1 MSSPDHGPLL
11 GSLLRVV
18 HQAVLEQVTRWLAA
32 SEFSDIQPAHFAAI
46 QPLWDRAEGARLT
59 WLARSA
65 RITKQSMSALV
76 DHLEKT
82 RYVERV
88 DDPDDARASLVRLTP
103 RGRAFGRAVRA
114 LTRSIETEWGRRI
127 GADRI
132 AQLKSILL
140 ELREELTEEVP

>member
-18 HQAVLEQVTRWLAA
+18 HQAVLEQVARWLAA

-46 QPLWDRAEGARLT
+46 QPLWERPEGVRLT
-59 WLARSA
+59 SLARSA

-76 DHLEKT
+76 DHLETT

-88 DDPDDARASLVRLTP
+88 DDPGDARASLIRLTP
-103 RGRAFGRAVRA
+103 RGRAFGRAVRTF
-114 LTRSIETEWGRRI
+114 TRSVETDWARRI
-127 GADRI
+127 GAARI
-132 AQLKSILL
+132 TELKSILL
-140 ELREELTEEVP
+140 ELRETLAEPEG